1 MGLKL
6 ALFVLLSLCYS
17 LVSSKVL
24 CELDKSDLSRAQFY
38 GQLNTSM
45 KYPVLEYQNITIY
58 DCARSCRQEVTCLSY
73 SYSSY
78 SEECQLFEFD
88 SETTPEYLTER
99 GGYTYYDMV
108 NRWTNH
114 RVSIQNNT
122 SITWNVSFAFK
133 VRGSPS
139 NRHRSRGG
147 GLHSAGEDIR
157 SLLHV

>member
-1 MGLKL
+1 MGFKL

-17 LVSSKVL
+17 LVSSKVI
-24 CELDKSDLSRAQFY
+24 CELDKSDVSRAQFY

-114 RVSIQNNT
+114 RVSIKNST
-122 SITWNVSFAFK
+122 SITSNVSFAFQ
-133 VRGSPS
+133 VRGYPSP
-139 NRHRSRGG
+139 
-147 GLHSAGEDIR
+147 
-157 SLLHV
+157 